1 MRVLLVSTYELGH
14 QPLHL
19 ATPAAALRRAGHE
32 VRTVD
37 LHERPWGAADD
48 ASLGWAELLAVS
60 VPMHTA
66 MRLAVPLLRRAR
78 ERQPDLVVCL
88 YGLYATLADSADL
101 AGVADVALAGEY
113 LDGLVE
119 LAAGSARSQV
129 RAPGGSS
136 HGGSSHGGSSPP
148 TPPSG
153 ALSTAASSSD
163 AGGSGRPASE
173 PAVRVELGRRRPGLV
188 PDRQGL
194 ANLGAYARL
203 STRDGEHLA
212 GYVEATTGCAERCRH
227 CPVPV
232 VYAGR
237 VRRVP
242 VDDVVADV
250 ESLVALGARHVT
262 FGDPD
267 FLNVP
272 RHAERVVDAVH
283 GAFPEVTFDVTAKVT
298 HLLRHDDLVAR
309 WAHQGLAFVVSALET
324 TDDAVLALLGKGH
337 TRADASR
344 AVDLLAG
351 HGVTVRPSWL
361 PFTPW
366 TTAASVVDL
375 LRFTAAHGL
384 VPATDPV
391 QYSIRLLVPP
401 GSLLLELPEARR
413 RLDGYDP
420 NRLSWTWSAADHRL
434 DALQSRLAAR
444 AEEAGRAA
452 SGPAEV
458 WPEICDLVA
467 DALDEPAVRE
477 LRSAGAAGVPAPG
490 LTEPWFCCAEPTE
503 GQLGCVAG
511 QPA

>member
-1 MRVLLVSTYELGH
+1 VRVLLVSTYELGH

-19 ATPAAALRRAGHE
+19 ATPAAALRHAGHE
-32 VRTVD
+32 VRTID
-37 LHERPWGAADD
+37 LHERPWGAPED
-48 ASLGWAELLAVS
+48 ASLGWAALLAVS

-78 ERQPDLVVCL
+78 QRHPDLAICL
-88 YGLYATLADSADL
+88 YGLYATLAGSADL
-101 AGVADVALAGEY
+101 AGVVDVALAGEY

-119 LAAGSARSQV
+119 LASGGAESRAGSSGGAV
-129 RAPGGSS
+129 R
-136 HGGSSHGGSSPP
+136 
-148 TPPSG
+148 
-153 ALSTAASSSD
+153 
-163 AGGSGRPASE
+163 E
-173 PAVRVELGRRRPGLV
+173 PAVRVELGRRKPGLV
-188 PDRQGL
+188 PDRHGL
-194 ANLGAYARL
+194 GSLGAYARL
-203 STRDGEHLA
+203 SAPDSEHLA

-242 VDDVVADV
+242 VDDVLADV
-250 ESLVALGARHVT
+250 GSLVALGARHVT

-283 GAFPEVTFDVTAKVT
+283 GAFPAVTFDVTAKVT
-298 HLLRHDDLVAR
+298 HLLRHDHLVAR
-309 WAHQGLAFVVSALET
+309 WADQGLAFVVSALET
-324 TDDAVLALLGKGH
+324 TDDAVLALLDKGH

-351 HGVTVRPSWL
+351 HGVALRPSWL

-366 TTAASVVDL
+366 TTPAALVDL
-375 LRFTAAHGL
+375 LRFTAEHGL
-384 VPATDPV
+384 VAATDPV

-401 GSLLLELPEARR
+401 RSLLLEQPEVRA
-413 RLDGYDP
+413 RLDRYDP
-420 NRLSWTWSAADHRL
+420 SRLSWTWRAADPRL
-434 DALQSRLAAR
+434 DTLQSRLAAC
-444 AEEAGRAA
+444 AEEAGRAGSA
-452 SGPAEV
+452 PTAV

-467 DALDEPAVRE
+467 DMLDDPGVTE
-477 LRSAGAAGVPAPG
+477 LREAGAGGAPAPG

-511 QPA
+511 RPA